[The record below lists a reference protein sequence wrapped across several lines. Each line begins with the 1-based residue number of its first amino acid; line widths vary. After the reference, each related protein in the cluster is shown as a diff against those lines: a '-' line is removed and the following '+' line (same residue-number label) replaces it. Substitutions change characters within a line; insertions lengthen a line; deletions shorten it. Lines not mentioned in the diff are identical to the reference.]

1 MANAARSGPDGF
13 RPLLALVL
21 PEDEDLLGP
30 DEIREVELSS
40 DSEDDNLDLLNSSE
54 ALIRRHHRGSRRT
67 QSESTEED
75 PLLGRSEPSDPYFMV
90 YFVFYLL
97 GMGTLLPW
105 NFFISVSSFWN
116 YKFREV
122 TNTSSLWAI
131 QNGTDLEISSHQ
143 TALQEEFTSY
153 LAIASNIPNAMF
165 VILNALVGQNF
176 QLKYRIFVSL
186 GLVIGF
192 FGIVLVFSETN
203 SDDWQKEFMVLIL
216 ILVVLINCCSAI
228 FQGGVFGV
236 AGKFPPKYMGSIMAG
251 QAMGG
256 VFPALVDI
264 VVISANVQAKDTGFA
279 CFLIAT
285 LCLIASFVSFAW
297 VRRTKFFKFYAE
309 TPLSLSRQPDLDVL
323 VPVTPS
329 IFTVFTKSW
338 HYCLAIYVTFSTTLA
353 VFPAITVLI
362 QSRFNDHDP
371 TSKSWADLYFTPVT
385 CFLLF
390 NVGDYLGRILSS
402 RLKWPGPNRRG
413 KLFLLMAS
421 ILRIGFI
428 PLFMFCNVAPDRR
441 SLPVVFHSDMVYV
454 LFMATFAVS
463 NGYLGNICMLHG
475 PKLFHSSELQES
487 AAMML
492 VACLVLGTSTGSF
505 LSYPIVSLI

>member
-1 MANAARSGPDGF
+1 M
-13 RPLLALVL
+13 
-21 PEDEDLLGP
+21 GP
-30 DEIREVELSS
+30 DEIREIRLSS
-40 DSEDDNLDLLNSSE
+40 DSEEEEVLADILNPSE
-54 ALIRRHHRGSRRT
+54 VLIRRHHSRSI
-67 QSESTEED
+67 QSESTEDD
-75 PLLGRSEPSDPYFMV
+75 PLLPQNEPSDPYFMV

-116 YKFREV
+116 YKFRDV
-122 TNTSSLWAI
+122 TNTSNLWESETPDHMVKS
-131 QNGTDLEISSHQ
+131 GHQ
-143 TALQEEFTSY
+143 TKLQEEFTSY

-165 VILNALVGQNF
+165 VILNALIGQNI
-176 QLKYRIFVSL
+176 QLKYRIFISL

-192 FGIVLVFSETN
+192 FGVVLVFSETN
-203 SDDWQKEFMVLIL
+203 SDEWQKKFMVLIL

-236 AGKFPPKYMGSIMAG
+236 AGKFPPKYIGAVMAG

-264 VVISANVQAKDTGFA
+264 GVISADVEAKDTGFA

-309 TPLSLSRQPDLDVL
+309 TPLNANRLQMEGPDVL
-323 VPVTPS
+323 VPDTPS
-329 IFTVFTKSW
+329 LFTVVTRSW

-353 VFPAITVLI
+353 VFPAITVLV

-371 TSKSWADLYFTPVT
+371 TSKSWANLYFTPVT

-402 RLKWPGPNRRG
+402 RLQWPGHNQRG
-413 KLFLLMAS
+413 KFILLVAS
-421 ILRIGFI
+421 IIRIGFI

-441 SLPVVFHSDMVYV
+441 SLPVVFHSDIVYV

-463 NGYLGNICMLHG
+463 NGYLGNMCMVHG
-475 PKLFHSSELQES
+475 PKLFHSSQLQES
-487 AAMML
+487 AAMIL

-505 LSYPIVSLI
+505 LSYPIVSLL